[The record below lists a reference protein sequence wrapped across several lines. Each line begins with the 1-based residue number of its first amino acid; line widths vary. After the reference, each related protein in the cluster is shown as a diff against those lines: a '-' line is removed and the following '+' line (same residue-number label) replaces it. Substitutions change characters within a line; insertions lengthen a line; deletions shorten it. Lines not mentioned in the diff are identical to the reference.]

1 MKGNFSMIG
10 WMTEKKDKIYKGLL
24 VLGAFLGTY
33 GISYVCSLAAGTH
46 FSNGVFSVAVMV
58 AVYLLIK
65 MGREQFSQLEDMRAR
80 RKRFLYSF
88 LLAWFFSVLLIMG
101 YQLKMT
107 GMTVPGIKGKGLI
120 LLRGA
125 CLAVAV
131 WPFTNYFFSWME
143 GLGKGAVSL
152 TSGKKWK
159 PKYVFLLSWLAVFL
173 CWIPVFLAYYPAVM
187 AFDFHRQ
194 SIEAVKGFIWFNSY
208 QPLAHTWLIWLFLNI
223 GQALDGYQTG
233 MALYSIFQML
243 LFSVAC
249 GYSCNVV
256 YRLTGKRRFVVGM
269 VCFFGLFP
277 FISILSVGVTKDVP
291 FSALF
296 LVFVSL
302 FVERNFLCNKKKQKI
317 IDLLWV
323 LEGIVMM
330 LFRNNAVYAL
340 ALFTVFYLILGAKKQ
355 KLRILV
361 MCIALVIGGK
371 GALEGMQVII
381 GTEGRGSKIEMF
393 SVPLQQFARVGHYHR
408 YELDEEYY
416 SLVYT
421 YVPHEYWD
429 QYNPPLADTI
439 KNGVGVYT
447 FPYTWE
453 GHYGEMLSAWLKVGL
468 KYPNTY
474 IDAFLELTAGYW
486 FLDDVTWA
494 EVLGYGVE
502 GRMGALHTYMASVS
516 EVIPEGIPQ
525 DSKLPALEKM
535 LEEIVSGNRFY
546 KWPVVSNLFKPAFY
560 CWGLLLF
567 TIAAVYIRERKKL
580 LVMLLP
586 LVYLATM
593 FLGPV
598 VQVRYV
604 LPIMVILPMM
614 FGVLVS
620 NRDKGFVYI
629 TELEKS
635 EVHEEEVC
643 VTGQSAGTDAD

>member
-1 MKGNFSMIG
+1 MKRILV
-10 WMTEKKDKIYKGLL
+10 EKRDIVGKGLL
-24 VLGAFLGTY
+24 LAVAFLGTY
-33 GISYVCSLAAGTH
+33 GISYVCNLAAGTH
-46 FSNGVFSVAVMV
+46 FSNGIFSAAVMV
-58 AVYLLIK
+58 AAYILIK
-65 MGREQFSQLEDMRAR
+65 TGWMQFSELKDKKSR

-88 LLAWFFSVLLIMG
+88 FLALFFSVLLIMG
-101 YQLKMT
+101 YQLKMRGLT
-107 GMTVPGIKGKGLI
+107 DPGFKGKGLI
-120 LLRGA
+120 VIRGA
-125 CLAVAV
+125 CLALVV
-131 WPFTNYFFSWME
+131 WPFTNYFFGWIE
-143 GLGKGAVSL
+143 GLGAKVTEL
-152 TSGKKWK
+152 NSGKKWK
-159 PKYVFLLSWLAVFL
+159 AKSVFLLSWLVVFL

-194 SIEAVKGFIWFNSY
+194 SIEAVKGFEWFNSY

-249 GYSCNVV
+249 GYSCSVV
-256 YRLTGKRRFVVGM
+256 YRLTGKKSFVVGM

-302 FVERNFLCNKKKQKI
+302 FAERTFLCDEKKQRI
-317 IDLLWV
+317 LDLLWV

-340 ALFTVFYLILGAKKQ
+340 ALFTVFYLVLGARKQ

-361 MCIALVIGGK
+361 MCVVLVLGGK
-371 GALEGMQVII
+371 GALEGMQVLI

-393 SVPLQQFARVGHYHR
+393 SVPLQQFARVGHYHQ

-416 SLVYT
+416 GLVYT

-429 QYNPPLADTI
+429 KYNPPLADTI

-502 GRMGALHTYMASVS
+502 GRMGALHTYQASVS

-525 DSKLPALEKM
+525 ESKLPALEKM
-535 LEEIVSGNRFY
+535 LEKIVSGNSFY
-546 KWPVVSNLFKPAFY
+546 AWPVVSNLFKPAIY

-567 TIAAVYIRERKKL
+567 TLAAIYRKERKKV

-586 LVYLATM
+586 LLYLATM

-598 VQVRYV
+598 VQVRYI
-604 LPIMVILPMM
+604 LPIMMILPMM
-614 FGVLVS
+614 FAVLIS
-620 NRDKGFVYI
+620 SQDKG
-629 TELEKS
+629 LESKKEKEIC
-635 EVHEEEVC
+635 EVHEEKVC
-643 VTGQSAGTDAD
+643 VAGQPERTDAD